1 MRELERRSQENRD
14 REMAIRLSSQ
24 DRHSPPSAESSSQNA
39 FSKLMASQRSN
50 SASDSRHDEGSTSL
64 MHIPHATPNSNLH
77 YDSSSMPMPGAYNSA
92 WDDPFQSHTVN
103 HTSNPYQQSHGT
115 PQPTVSLPS
124 MGTAGYPSSIPGS
137 VAGHAGGSWSSPYP
151 QPFVPSSSSAT
162 PIQGFGAPSNGLPWP
177 RPSVQASSGSKSAL
191 TDIIN
196 RTSAFDYSTGLDAY
210 GNPLP
215 DRVASFIQDAMYDPR
230 ISEQELDDLLK
241 NIRPDM
247 EISEKNRDGT
257 PAGLKSALY
266 PHQELALTW
275 MKKMEDGTNKGGIL
289 ADDMGLGKTIST
301 LALILDRPATSRPK
315 VRSSVFRH

>member
-1 MRELERRSQENRD
+1 
-14 REMAIRLSSQ
+14 MAIRLSSQ
-24 DRHSPPSAESSSQNA
+24 ERHSPPSAESSSQNA

-64 MHIPHATPNSNLH
+64 MHIPHATPHSLPH
-77 YDSSSMPMPGAYNSA
+77 DPSFMPMPGAYNSA
-92 WDDPFQSHTVN
+92 WDDPFQSHPVN
-103 HTSNPYQQSHGT
+103 HTPNPYQPIGS
-115 PQPTVSLPS
+115 
-124 MGTAGYPSSIPGS
+124 AGYPSSMPGS
-137 VAGHAGGSWSSPYP
+137 VAGRAGGPWSSPYP
-151 QPFVPSSSSAT
+151 QPSVPSSSTIT
-162 PIQGFGAPSNGLPWP
+162 PTQGFVTPSNGLPWP
-177 RPSVQASSGSKSAL
+177 RPSIQASSSSKSAL

-247 EISEKNRDGT
+247 DISEKNRDGT
-257 PAGLKSALY
+257 PAGLKSSLY

-315 VRSSVFRH
+315 VRFIVFSYWFTHY